1 MITDLKTALTIQLD
15 NYLNEREEIL
25 KTITKFGESK
35 GLKFDLDTVQKNIV
49 ELSVII
55 NKLEKK

>member
-1 MITDLKTALTIQLD
+1 MTDLKTALTTQLD
-15 NYLNEREEIL
+15 IFLNEREEIL

-35 GLKFDLDTVQKNIV
+35 GLKFQLDTVQTSIV